1 MILVDAQ
8 MGRIKRYST
17 SKKTHDAR
25 EIDPR
30 TPEIASWTVRSS
42 ISELLMVQIGVRSS
56 ELLVHQHVVRDVMR
70 KYLEV
75 PKVR

>member
-30 TPEIASWTVRSS
+30 TPEIAS
-42 ISELLMVQIGVRSS
+42 
-56 ELLVHQHVVRDVMR
+56 
-70 KYLEV
+70 
-75 PKVR
+75 